1 MKSLAAGILHAYREM
16 AKHRPE
22 DKLKVM
28 KSNALARQICDDEQR
43 PRIWAIGGGK
53 GGVGKSFISASMGV
67 ILARAGKRV
76 VLVDLD
82 LGGANLHT
90 SLGIGGGRF
99 TLSDYLNGKI
109 HDINHVADDTG
120 IEHLR
125 LINSSGDSLNIA
137 NLQYFQKRKL
147 LRNLSKLDADYVIL
161 DLGAGTSFNTLDF
174 FLEAD
179 QGLVSVTP
187 DPGSVE
193 NTYRFLKCVL
203 IRRLRDVSEEAREGI
218 QQLMTQ
224 RRGGTSGTVGTLAD
238 FVEEMARLKPS
249 VAAALRREIDSLK
262 LHIIVN
268 QVLEPSDTDLGHSM
282 QMACSRYF
290 GTQVNY
296 LGFLHHDPMV
306 LKALQQRRPYLA
318 TFPHSRL
325 AIHFDTMVAF
335 LMAQDEGESLSA
347 AEGI

>member
-1 MKSLAAGILHAYREM
+1 MDG
-16 AKHRPE
+16 PE
-22 DKLKVM
+22 DKPKVRQ
-28 KSNALARQICDDEQR
+28 SDALARRPYNEVAR
-43 PRIWAIGGGK
+43 PRIWAVGGGK

-67 ILARAGKRV
+67 ALAKAGKRV

-90 SLGIGGGRF
+90 SLGICGGRY
-99 TLSDYLNGKI
+99 TLSDYISGKVNQ
-109 HDINHVADDTG
+109 INHVVDETG
-120 IEHLR
+120 IERLR
-125 LINSSGDSLNIA
+125 LISSAGDSLNIA
-137 NLQYFQKRKL
+137 NIQYFQKCKL
-147 LRNLSKLDADYVIL
+147 LRNLSKLDTDYVIL

-179 QGLVSVTP
+179 QGLISVTP

-193 NTYRFLKCVL
+193 NAYRFIKCVL
-203 IRRLRDVSEEAREGI
+203 VRRLREVPEEARDCI
-218 QQLMTQ
+218 RQLMIQ
-224 RRGGTSGTVGTLAD
+224 RRGGVSGTVGTLAD
-238 FVEEMARLKPS
+238 FVDEMARLKPS
-249 VAAALRREIDSLK
+249 VAAVLRHELNSLK

-268 QVLEPSDTDLGHSM
+268 QVLEPSDTDLGRSM

-306 LKALQQRRPYLA
+306 LKALQQRRPFIS

-325 AIHFDTMVAF
+325 AIHFDTMVAS
-335 LMAQDEGESLSA
+335 LMAHDEDESVFA
-347 AEGI
+347 GGGI